1 MCELLAFPPLLLRRK
16 MNGRLR
22 GLRGVSVG
30 QARPV
35 GEAAT
40 HSMLRQPQWA
50 SERVC
55 VVVSEGFGWALQRG
69 ISSRRRR
76 NKSGDGRV
84 PPREDGAERGVER
97 EGGRALE
104 MMTYNKPSSLN

>member
-1 MCELLAFPPLLLRRK
+1 M
-16 MNGRLR
+16 
-22 GLRGVSVG
+22 
-30 QARPV
+30 
-35 GEAAT
+35 GE
-40 HSMLRQPQWA
+40 R
-50 SERVC
+50 EREC

-97 EGGRALE
+97 EGGRE
-104 MMTYNKPSSLN
+104 GTGNDDIQ

>member
-50 SERVC
+50 SEREC
-55 VVVSEGFGWALQRG
+55 VVVSEGFGWALSGAFQAGAGETNLATVGCLRERMELSERWRG
-69 ISSRRRR
+69 
-76 NKSGDGRV
+76 
-84 PPREDGAERGVER
+84 R
-97 EGGRALE
+97 EGGHR
-104 MMTYNKPSSLN
+104 K